1 MFSFIIGLGLLH
13 FCWSFL
19 LLLLLLFPKD
29 GGRTWWCRGWDGSPA
44 RRSNLAD
51 GPRRR
56 RASCT
61 RRVSRSSSWRR
72 RPAAPAPAPASVRCL
87 LQIKNRPATAKQ
99 STIESTGRPPE
110 KKNKATRRPSS
121 WRDDFCFQGPPPDG
135 TTSRPRN
142 STQLGNYSE
151 TR

>member
-87 LQIKNRPATAKQ
+87 LQIKDRPATAKQ

-110 KKNKATRRPSS
+110 KKTRR
-121 WRDDFCFQGPPPDG
+121 QGGPRVGG
-135 TTSRPRN
+135 TTFVFRAHR
-142 STQLGNYSE
+142 QMELRLGRE
-151 TR
+151 TRPN